1 MPVLVVGAGELGLA
15 VLEALTK
22 HAHRDS
28 NDEVAVVLR
37 PESIASQDPEKKR
50 TISQIQS
57 LGVRIEPGDF
67 VNGLTVLIPVFAK
80 WGGGGRGA
88 GGGGRPGGRG
98 GGGGAGRGA
107 GGPRDF

>member
-67 VNGLTVLIPVFAK
+67 VNGLTDLIPDNTK
-80 WGGGGRGA
+80 KNEKNHRTSYGM
-88 GGGGRPGGRG
+88 RPGIQLEVSK
-98 GGGGAGRGA
+98 
-107 GGPRDF
+107 